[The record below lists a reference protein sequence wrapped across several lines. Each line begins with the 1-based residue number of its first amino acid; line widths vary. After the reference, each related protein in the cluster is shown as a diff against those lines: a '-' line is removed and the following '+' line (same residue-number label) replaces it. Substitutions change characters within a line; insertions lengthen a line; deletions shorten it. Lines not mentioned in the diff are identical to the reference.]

1 MRFRLLA
8 ALAALTLTTGIA
20 SAQPKDAGP
29 TVEVRLRS
37 VNDLVD
43 KFEYVA
49 GLAGKEDAVK
59 QVRELI
65 KVLSADGKGIEG
77 IDPKQPMGAYVT
89 FAKEVENSPIVVMV
103 PIADKDQ
110 FITALKARLDV
121 DAKKADGGTYAV
133 PIQLPQGAK
142 LDLHVRFANGYLYAS
157 PKAQDLDVKALV
169 TPKAFFANDD
179 GAVASLRVHLDRI
192 PADLKTFVM
201 GQIELGINTERK
213 KNADTESAA
222 EKRLKNLVFDALLAG
237 FKGLTDDGKELSVK
251 IFADPKTDDL
261 TAEVALTAKS
271 GSATAKNFAA
281 LGNKTSLPAG
291 IVASA
296 NPVARANVKVAI
308 TDGMKKEYAA
318 AIDDLLAEALK
329 KAPADQEQLVKQ
341 LIDAVSPTLKAGEL
355 DVAASLTGP
364 NAKGHY
370 NAMAAF
376 TVAEGK
382 KIEQLVKDVSVFL
395 GGEADFKFDEAKVDN
410 FNLHKIDVKRN
421 SDALEKAFGTSH
433 VWLAVSDKCIVVS
446 FEPDGATIKAALKAK
461 PAKVAVASFDVSVA
475 KLIPML
481 QPDLKPDELKALLKD
496 AFGDGNPAGKDTIR
510 VSIEGGDKL
519 SIKLNVK
526 GKALRAFAGAELLK
540 GK

>member
-1 MRFRLLA
+1 MRFRLFA
-8 ALAALTLTTGIA
+8 ALAALTLTTGFA

-49 GLAGKEDAVK
+49 GLAGKDDAVK

-77 IDPKQPMGAYVT
+77 IDPKQPIGAYVT
-89 FAKEVENSPIVVMV
+89 LAKDVENSPIVVMI

-110 FITALKARLDV
+110 FINALKARLDV
-121 DAKKADGGTYAV
+121 DAKKADDGTYAV
-133 PIQLPQGAK
+133 PLQLPQGAK
-142 LDLHVRFANGYLYAS
+142 FDLRVRFANGYLYAS
-157 PKAQDLDVKALV
+157 PKAQDLDVKALI
-169 TPKAFFANDD
+169 TPKVFFAQDD
-179 GAVASLRVHLDRI
+179 GAVASLKVHIDRI

-201 GQIELGINTERK
+201 GQLELGINTERK

-222 EKRLKNLVFDALLAG
+222 EKRFKNLVFDALLAG

-251 IFADPKTDDL
+251 LFADAKTDEIS
-261 TAEVALTAKS
+261 AEVALTAKS

-281 LGNKTSLPAG
+281 LGSKTSVPAG

-296 NPVARANVKVAI
+296 NPVARANVKITI

-318 AIDDLLAEALK
+318 AIDDLLADVLK

-341 LIDAVSPTLKAGEL
+341 LIDAVGPTLKAGEL
-355 DVAASLTGP
+355 DIAASLTGP

-370 NAMAAF
+370 GVMAAF

-382 KIEQLVKDVSVFL
+382 KIEQLVKDVSVFA
-395 GGEADFKFDEAKVDN
+395 GGAADFTFDSAKVGD
-410 FNLHKIDVKRN
+410 FNLHKIDVKQN
-421 SDALEKAFGTSH
+421 SDALEKLFGTSI
-433 VWLAVSDKCIVVS
+433 VWLAVSDKCIAIS
-446 FEPDGATIKAALKAK
+446 IEADGATIKKALAAKAI
-461 PAKVAVASFDVSVA
+461 KVSVASFDVSVA
-475 KLIPML
+475 KLIPMM

-496 AFGDGNPAGKDTIR
+496 AFGEGSPAGKDTIG
-510 VSIEGGDKL
+510 VSVEGGDKL
-519 SIKLNVK
+519 SIKFKVK
-526 GKALRAFAGAELLK
+526 GKALRAFAGLDLLK

>member
-1 MRFRLLA
+1 MRFRLFA
-8 ALAALTLTTGIA
+8 ALAALTLTTGFA

-49 GLAGKEDAVK
+49 GLAGKDDAVK

-77 IDPKQPMGAYVT
+77 IDPKQPIGAYVT
-89 FAKEVENSPIVVMV
+89 LAKDVENSPIVVMI

-110 FITALKARLDV
+110 FINALKARLDV
-121 DAKKADGGTYAV
+121 DAKKADDGTYAV
-133 PIQLPQGAK
+133 PLQLPQGAK
-142 LDLHVRFANGYLYAS
+142 FDLRVRFANGYLYAS
-157 PKAQDLDVKALV
+157 PKAQDLDVKALI
-169 TPKAFFANDD
+169 TPKVFFAQDD
-179 GAVASLRVHLDRI
+179 GAVASLKVHIDRI

-201 GQIELGINTERK
+201 GQLELGINTERK

-222 EKRLKNLVFDALLAG
+222 EKRFKNLVFDALLAG

-251 IFADPKTDDL
+251 LFADAKTDEIS
-261 TAEVALTAKS
+261 AEVALTAKS

-281 LGNKTSLPAG
+281 LGSKTSVPAG

-296 NPVARANVKVAI
+296 NPVARANVKITI

-318 AIDDLLAEALK
+318 AIDDLLADVLK

-341 LIDAVSPTLKAGEL
+341 LIDAVGPTLKAGDL
-355 DVAASLTGP
+355 DIAASLTGP

-370 NAMAAF
+370 GVMAAF

-382 KIEQLVKDVSVFL
+382 KIEQLVKDVSVFA
-395 GGEADFKFDEAKVDN
+395 GGAADFTFDSAKVGD
-410 FNLHKIDVKRN
+410 FNLHKIDVKQN
-421 SDALEKAFGTSH
+421 SDALEKLFGTSI
-433 VWLAVSDKCIVVS
+433 VWLAVSDKCIAIS
-446 FEPDGATIKAALKAK
+446 IEADGATIKKALAAKAI
-461 PAKVAVASFDVSVA
+461 KVSVASFDVSVA
-475 KLIPML
+475 KLIPMM

-496 AFGDGNPAGKDTIR
+496 AFGEGSPAGKDTIG
-510 VSIEGGDKL
+510 VSVEGGDKL
-519 SIKLNVK
+519 SIKFKVK
-526 GKALRAFAGAELLK
+526 GKALRAFAGLDLLK

>member
-1 MRFRLLA
+1 MRFRCLVALA
-8 ALAALTLTTGIA
+8 ALALTTGA
-20 SAQPKDAGP
+20 ATAQPKDAGP
-29 TVEVRLRS
+29 TVELRLRS

-89 FAKEVENSPIVVMV
+89 FAKEVENSPIVVMI

-110 FITALKARLDV
+110 FLNALKARLDV

-133 PIQLPQGAK
+133 PLQLPQGAK

-179 GAVASLRVHLDRI
+179 GAVASLNVHIDRI

-213 KNADTESAA
+213 KNADNESAA
-222 EKRLKNLVFDALLAG
+222 EKRLKNLVFDGVLAA

-251 IFADPKTDDL
+251 LFADAKTDDL
-261 TAEVALTAKS
+261 TAEIALTAKS

-296 NPVARANVKVAI
+296 NPVARANMKIAI
-308 TDGMKKEYAA
+308 TDGMKKEYAGA
-318 AIDDLLAEALK
+318 VDDLLAEVLK

-341 LIDAVSPTLKAGEL
+341 LIDAVSPTLKTGEL
-355 DVAASLTGP
+355 DVAAALTGP

-370 NAMAAF
+370 SAMAAF

-395 GGEADFKFDEAKVDN
+395 GGEAEFKFDEAKVGD
-410 FNLHKIDVKRN
+410 FNLHKIDIKRN
-421 SDALEKAFGTSH
+421 SDGLEKVFGTSH
-433 VWLAVSDKCIVVS
+433 VWLAVSDKCIAVS
-446 FEPDGATIKAALKAK
+446 LEPDGTNLKAALKAK
-461 PAKVAVASFDVSVA
+461 PAKVAVASVDVSVA
-475 KLIPML
+475 KLIPMF

-496 AFGDGNPAGKDTIR
+496 AFGDANPAGKDTIR
-510 VSIEGGDKL
+510 VSIEGGEKL

>member
-1 MRFRLLA
+1 MRFRSLVALA
-8 ALAALTLTTGIA
+8 ALALTTGVA

-29 TVEVRLRS
+29 TVELRLRS

-77 IDPKQPMGAYVT
+77 IDPKQPMGAYLT
-89 FAKEVENSPIVVMV
+89 LAKEVESSPFVVMI

-110 FITALKARLDV
+110 FVNALKARFDLTAEKGD
-121 DAKKADGGTYAV
+121 DGTYKV
-133 PIQLPQGAK
+133 PVQFVGE
-142 LDLHVRFANGYLYAS
+142 LHMRFTNGYLYAS
-157 PKAQDLDVKALV
+157 PKVKDLDAKALV

-179 GAVASLRVHLDRI
+179 GAVASLKVHIDRV
-192 PADLKTFVM
+192 PADLRTFVL
-201 GQIELGINTERK
+201 GQLELGVNTERK
-213 KNADTESAA
+213 KNADNESAA
-222 EKRLKNLVFDALLAG
+222 EKRLKNLVFDGVLAA
-237 FKGLTDDGKELSVK
+237 FKGLTEDGKELSVK
-251 IFADPKTDDL
+251 LFADAKTDDL
-261 TAEVALTAKS
+261 TAEIALTAKS
-271 GSATAKNFAA
+271 GTATAKNFAA
-281 LGNKTSLPAG
+281 LGTKTSLPAG

-296 NPVARANVKVAI
+296 NPVARANVKIAI
-308 TDGMKKEYAA
+308 TEGMKKEYAA
-318 AIDDLLAEALK
+318 AVDDLLAEALK

-355 DVAASLTGP
+355 DVAATLTGP

-370 NAMAAF
+370 SAMAAF

-395 GGEADFKFDEAKVDN
+395 GGEAEFKFDEAKVGD

-421 SDALEKAFGTSH
+421 SDGLEKVFGTSH
-433 VWLAVSDKCIVVS
+433 VWLAVSDKCIAVS
-446 FEPDGATIKAALKAK
+446 FEPEGTNLKAALKAK

-496 AFGDGNPAGKDTIR
+496 AFGDGNPAGKDTLR
-510 VSIEGGDKL
+510 VSIEGGEKL
-519 SIKLNVK
+519 SIKLNMK
-526 GKALRAFAGAELLK
+526 GKALRVFAGAELLK